1 MHRKKYTVER
11 HSKILRY
18 IKSNTHMGEMEQTRI
33 KATNQNYLDKLTKLE
48 LLDID
53 DFGLMDLDL
62 NKCQDLFDVLDTK
75 M

>member
-1 MHRKKYTVER
+1 
-11 HSKILRY
+11 
-18 IKSNTHMGEMEQTRI
+18 MGEMEQTRI